1 MTDAPPPPAPD
12 YPHQPAQAAP
22 NPYAAPTA
30 TPYGSANPYAPA
42 PQQKTNTL
50 AIVSLVLAFV
60 VSLGA
65 VICGHIA
72 LSQIKKTGEQ
82 GRGLAI
88 AGLVLG
94 YIGLVAGLI
103 WIIAVIALFA
113 TAGVTSYSTY

>member
-94 YIGLVAGLI
+94 YIGLVGGLI
-103 WIIAVIALFA
+103 WIIAVFSIFA
-113 TAGVTSYSTY
+113 TWGVSSYSTY

>member
-72 LSQIKKTGEQ
+72 LNQIKKTGEQ

-94 YIGLVAGLI
+94 YIGLVGGLI
-103 WIIAVIALFA
+103 WIIAVFSIFA
-113 TAGVTSYSTY
+113 TYGVSSYSTF

>member
-1 MTDAPPPPAPD
+1 MTDVPPPPAPD
-12 YPHQPAQAAP
+12 YPNQPAQAAP
-22 NPYAAPTA
+22 NPYAAPAA

-50 AIVSLVLAFV
+50 AIISLVLAFV

-72 LSQIKKTGEQ
+72 LSQIKRTGEN